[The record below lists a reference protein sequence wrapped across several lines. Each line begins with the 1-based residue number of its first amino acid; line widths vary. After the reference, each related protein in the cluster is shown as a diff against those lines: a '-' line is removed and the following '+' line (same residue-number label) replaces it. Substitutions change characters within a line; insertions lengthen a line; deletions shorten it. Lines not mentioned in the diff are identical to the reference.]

1 MAILPPHLHN
11 FLQFF

>member
-11 FLQFF
+11 LLQFF